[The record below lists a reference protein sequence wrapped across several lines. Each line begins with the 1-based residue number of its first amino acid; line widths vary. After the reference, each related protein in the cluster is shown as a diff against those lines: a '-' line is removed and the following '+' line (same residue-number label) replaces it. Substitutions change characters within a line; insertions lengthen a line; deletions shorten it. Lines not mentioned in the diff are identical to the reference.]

1 MKRTI
6 VLGASTKDFRYSKK
20 AVCLLD
26 DYGHEVIAIG
36 NKKGKIRDIQVITE
50 MIPENDIDTITLY
63 LSPSRQI
70 DYYDYI
76 LNQIV
81 PKRIIMNPGTEN
93 NELKS
98 LAENKG
104 IEVVEH
110 CTLIMLNRDI
120 Y

>member
-1 MKRTI
+1 MKKTI

-20 AVCLLD
+20 AICLLD

-36 NKKGKIRDIQVITE
+36 NKEGKIRDIKVGTE
-50 MIPENDIDTITLY
+50 MIIEPNIDTITMY
-63 LSPSRQI
+63 LSPTRQI
-70 DYYDYI
+70 EYYDYI
-76 LNQIV
+76 LNQII

-93 NELKS
+93 NELKTM
-98 LAENKG
+98 AKEKG

>member
-1 MKRTI
+1 MKKTV

-36 NKKGKIRDIQVITE
+36 NKKGKIRNIRVRKDKVVE
-50 MIPENDIDTITLY
+50 DNIDTLTMY
-63 LSPSRQI
+63 LSPALQFE
-70 DYYDYI
+70 YYDYI
-76 LNQIV
+76 LNQIT

-93 NELKS
+93 PELTK
-98 LAENKG
+98 LAEAKG
-104 IEVVEH
+104 IEVLEH
-110 CTLIMLNRDI
+110 CTLIMLNRGV